1 MSFFIYIDDKDKS
14 MDFYKIL
21 LSRIEDLPVGTI
33 FTIGQAYRTDWP
45 AVPAKDKIAIA
56 RKFKTEVE
64 AGRIQ
69 GIRYYGLLPGR
80 VHAHKQYKKEE

>member
-1 MSFFIYIDDKDKS
+1 MKHVSFAKKY
-14 MDFYKIL
+14 MDQHSAV
-21 LSRIEDLPVGTI
+21 LSRIEEMPVGTI